1 MPAYACS
8 IGAVVPS
15 VLRAVR
21 RVNHSRNTGFLPP
34 VPAASRAVPGGR
46 QLRMPAAGR
55 DMCPASPAHAVR
67 AAAWP
72 PPAAPSAAQAT

>member
-15 VLRAVR
+15 ALRAVR
-21 RVNHSRNTGFLPP
+21 RVNHGRNTGSPP
-34 VPAASRAVPGGR
+34 LNSAARTVPGGR
-46 QLRMPAAGR
+46 QLRMPAVGR
-55 DMCPASPAHAVR
+55 VMCPASPAHAVR
-67 AAAWP
+67 AASWS